1 MKKKSLIA
9 VTASIFVCLL
19 PSQRVSAQTA
29 LDQMSVQ
36 IESSN
41 SFLPGEGGRPPLTID
56 GLRAV
61 QSQPQNSNQTVG
73 PPPDVVGNASNGI
86 SRTLNANRLIDP
98 VTGAID
104 RSVESVSGIVNNAIN
119 RALSGILS
127 PVDGVIDRTLGNVN
141 GAIDRAIG
149 NVMGP
154 VDNVINNVLAGID
167 KEINDFL
174 DGIFGSV
181 GGAVDGALG
190 GVLGGIFGNGSGD
203 RSVEKLYNPITPVSS
218 AITAASFQ
226 SLLPGVTAP
235 YTEAIPF
242 TTGSRGLPDYSAILP
257 TLDELVAGERGNPN
271 QTLQGADR
279 FSTTPQTLTMSL
291 RNEVERIGSRSI
303 ANSTLSMTGQ
313 EAMKADLEG
322 ATKTLEAAVVIADES
337 QELDVTQDI
346 MKNLSAQLAQDS
358 VLRANQ
364 LKESTLAREQAAA
377 DSVITTQISEA
388 LDEQNR
394 ARRVQ
399 YLGNSARMHLATGQ
413 LHLPGEM
420 SND

>member
-1 MKKKSLIA
+1 MKKQSLIV
-9 VTASIFVCLL
+9 VTTTILICWW
-19 PSQRVSAQTA
+19 PSERVSAQTV

-36 IESSN
+36 VESSN
-41 SFLPGEGGRPPLTID
+41 SYMPGAGGRPPLTIEA
-56 GLRAV
+56 LRAV
-61 QSQPQNSNQTVG
+61 QSQPQNVNQAAS
-73 PPPDVVGNASNGI
+73 PPPDVVGHASNGI
-86 SRTLNANRLIDP
+86 SHTLNAGRLINP

-104 RSVESVSGIVNNAIN
+104 RSVEGISGSVNNAIN

-127 PVDGVIDRTLGNVN
+127 PVDGAIDRVLGNVN

-154 VDNVINNVLAGID
+154 VDDVINNVLAGID

-181 GGAVDGALG
+181 GDAVDGVLG
-190 GVLGGIFGNGSGD
+190 GVLGGIFGNGGGE

-218 AITAASFQ
+218 VITAASFQ
-226 SLLPGVTAP
+226 SLLPGVTSP

-242 TTGSRGLPDYSAILP
+242 TPGSRGLPDYTSILP
-257 TLDELVAGERGNPN
+257 MLDELVAGERGNPN
-271 QTLQGADR
+271 PTLQGADR

-303 ANSTLSMTGQ
+303 ANSTLSLTGQ
-313 EAMKADLEG
+313 EALKADLEG
-322 ATKTLEAAVVIADES
+322 ATQTLEAAVMIADES

-399 YLGNSARMHLATGQ
+399 HIGNSAHMHLAAGQ

-420 SND
+420 ADD